1 MPSLHIP
8 PIDPYYV
15 ERHATNYRR
24 GDAFLASGVVRDV
37 RIYGASKA
45 QIQDVK

>member
-1 MPSLHIP
+1 MLNLRIA

-15 ERHATNYRR
+15 ERHAASYRR

-37 RIYGASKA
+37 RIFGASKA